1 MSLYHVSQIYNNI
14 KSTIRLSEGVLYL
27 SIKDENNSEVSLS
40 FNPKQA
46 RILGE
51 YLQVLVK
58 NKRSPATTPNI
69 MATSMSIWS
78 LPTTT
83 SKFHS
88 KRQSNMPLFAPYL
101 PCSTS

>member
-1 MSLYHVSQIYNNI
+1 MSLYHVSQIYNDI

-51 YLQVLVK
+51 YLQVAGEEQEK
-58 NKRSPATTPNI
+58 SGYNTDYYGNI
-69 MATSMSIWS
+69 DVDYE
-78 LPTTT
+78 
-83 SKFHS
+83 
-88 KRQSNMPLFAPYL
+88 FANDNIEIPF
-101 PCSTS
+101 

>member
-1 MSLYHVSQIYNNI
+1 MSLYHVSQIYNDI

-51 YLQVLVK
+51 YLQVAGEEQEK
-58 NKRSPATTPNI
+58 SGYNTEYYGNI
-69 MATSMSIWS
+69 DVDYE
-78 LPTTT
+78 
-83 SKFHS
+83 
-88 KRQSNMPLFAPYL
+88 FANDNIEIPF
-101 PCSTS
+101 

>member
-51 YLQVLVK
+51 YLQVAGEEQEK
-58 NKRSPATTPNI
+58 SGYNTDYYGNI
-69 MATSMSIWS
+69 DVDYE
-78 LPTTT
+78 
-83 SKFHS
+83 
-88 KRQSNMPLFAPYL
+88 FANDNIEIPF
-101 PCSTS
+101 